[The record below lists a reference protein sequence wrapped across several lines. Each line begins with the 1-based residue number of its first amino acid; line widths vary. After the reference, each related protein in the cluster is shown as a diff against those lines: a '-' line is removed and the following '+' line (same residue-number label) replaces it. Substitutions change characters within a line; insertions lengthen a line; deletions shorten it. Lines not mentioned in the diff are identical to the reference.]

1 MHQSYGMRIVMVIGN
16 GSCSIGVASNE
27 SIKRSEHTMTA
38 TKYEI
43 LWRKEKEKLCP
54 VMAMMVCHCVTSEKC
69 ANCAKS
75 TASLD
80 SI

>member
-1 MHQSYGMRIVMVIGN
+1 
-16 GSCSIGVASNE
+16 
-27 SIKRSEHTMTA
+27 MTA